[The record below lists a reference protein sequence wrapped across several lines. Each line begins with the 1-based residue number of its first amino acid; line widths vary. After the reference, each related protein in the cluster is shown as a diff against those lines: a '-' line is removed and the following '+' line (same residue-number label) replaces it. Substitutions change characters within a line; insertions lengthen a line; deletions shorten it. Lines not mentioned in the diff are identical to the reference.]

1 MIKERLFKQKANDV
15 TAEKIDKKKNFRRLV
30 HYIKPYWF
38 SVLMNIVFNILSI
51 VFSLFSFSMVVPFL
65 NLLFN
70 PRNLVLVKPD
80 FALNTDTLL
89 QTLNYYISQLIT
101 YYGHRTALIFICIM
115 LVIAFFLR
123 NLTTYFALYFMVGA
137 RAGTIKDIRN
147 DLYKKIMILP
157 LSFYSHH
164 KKGDIMARITT
175 DVQEIEVSII
185 SYLDVF
191 IKSPLTIIAYFAY
204 MVGVSWRLTLFV
216 ILLLPIGGLII
227 GWIGKSLKKNSLEG
241 QNRFAGM
248 LATIEETIG
257 GLRIIKAFNA
267 IGYSSDK
274 FNEQNDQYTKTI
286 KYVNR
291 KRDLSS
297 PMSEFLSSI
306 IIAIVI
312 WFGATL
318 ILDAIGS
325 GNPASITAANFIA
338 YIVVFSQII
347 SPAKSFSQGFYSL
360 QKGMASADRIFEV
373 LDADEVIVEKPN
385 AKPIP
390 DFNEAIVYNDVS
402 FHYKDIDVLHNI
414 NITIPKGQMIALV
427 GESGGGKSTLVDLL
441 PRFYDVTHGS
451 ITIDGT
457 DVRDFKICDVRGLM
471 GIVSQESILFND
483 TVFNNI
489 AFGLEHA
496 TREDV
501 IEAAKIA
508 NAHDFIMEMEDG
520 YDTLIGDRGMNLSGG
535 QRQRISIARAVLKN
549 PPILILDEA
558 TSSLDTESER
568 LVQEALSKVMSNRT
582 SIVIAHRLSTI
593 QNADEILVM
602 VKGQIVERG
611 KHDELIAKG
620 GVYKRLTDLQSFN

>member
-1 MIKERLFKQKANDV
+1 MN
-15 TAEKIDKKKNFRRLV
+15 KKKNFRRLL
-30 HYIKPYWF
+30 HYVKPYWF
-38 SVLMNIVFNILSI
+38 SVLMNIVFNMLAI
-51 VFSLFSFSMVVPFL
+51 VFSLFSFSMIVPFL
-65 NLLFN
+65 NMLFN
-70 PRNLVLVKPD
+70 PKNLTTVKPE
-80 FALNTDTLL
+80 FALDTDTLL
-89 QTLNYYISQLIT
+89 ATLDYYISSIIIEHGQAS
-101 YYGHRTALIFICIM
+101 ALIFICIL

-123 NLTTYFALYFMVGA
+123 NITTYFAMFFMVGV
-137 RAGTIKDIRN
+137 RAGTIKDLRN
-147 DLYKKIMILP
+147 DLYRKIMILP
-157 LSFYSHH
+157 LSFYSKH

-175 DVQEIEVSII
+175 DVHEIEVSII

-191 IKSPLTIIAYFAY
+191 MKSPLTIMAYFAY
-204 MVGVSWRLTLFV
+204 MLGVSWRLTLFV
-216 ILLLPIGGLII
+216 VLLLPIGGLII
-227 GWIGKSLKKNSLEG
+227 GWVGKSLRKDSLEG
-241 QNRFAGM
+241 QNKLAGL

-267 IGYSSDK
+267 IYYSSDK
-274 FNEQNDQYTKTI
+274 FNEHNDDYTRVI
-286 KYVNR
+286 KFVNR

-318 ILDAIGS
+318 ILSASSNPDAV
-325 GNPASITAANFIA
+325 PSITAANFIA

-373 LDADEVIVEKPN
+373 LDAEEVIVEKEN
-385 AKPIP
+385 AKSLLE
-390 DFNEAIVYNDVS
+390 FNDAIVYNDVS
-402 FHYKDIDVLHNI
+402 FHYNEVNVLKNI
-414 NITIPKGQMIALV
+414 SLTIPKGKMIALV

-441 PRFYDVTHGS
+441 PRFYDVSDGS

-457 DVRDFKICDVRGLM
+457 DVRDLKICDVRGLM

-489 AFGLEHA
+489 AFGLENA

-508 NAHDFIMEMEDG
+508 NAHDFIMEMENG
-520 YDTLIGDRGMNLSGG
+520 YDTYIGDRGMNLSGG

-558 TSSLDTESER
+558 TSALDTESER
-568 LVQEALSKVMSNRT
+568 LVQEALAKVMTNRT
-582 SIVIAHRLSTI
+582 SVVIAHRLSTI
-593 QNADEILVM
+593 QNADEILVL

-611 KHDELIAKG
+611 KHEELIELG

>member
-1 MIKERLFKQKANDV
+1 M
-15 TAEKIDKKKNFRRLV
+15 DKKRNFRRIL
-30 HYIKPYWF
+30 HYVKPYWF
-38 SVLMNIVFNILSI
+38 SIMMNIVFNILAI
-51 VFSLFSFSMVVPFL
+51 VFSLFSFSMIVPFL

-70 PRNLVLVKPD
+70 PENLTTVKPE
-80 FALNTDTLL
+80 FALDTDTLL
-89 QTLNYYISQLIT
+89 AMLDYYVSYIIILKGQS
-101 YYGHRTALIFICIM
+101 TALIFICLL

-123 NLTTYFALYFMVGA
+123 NITTYFALYFMVGA

-147 DLYKKIMILP
+147 DLYRKIMILP

-185 SYLDVF
+185 SYLDTF
-191 IKSPLTIIAYFAY
+191 IKSPITILAYFAY
-204 MVGVSWRLTLFV
+204 MLGVSWRLTLFV
-216 ILLLPIGGLII
+216 LILLPIGGLII
-227 GWIGKSLKKNSLEG
+227 GAIGKSLKKDSLDG

-267 IGYSSDK
+267 IDYSSEK
-274 FNEQNDQYTKTI
+274 FNEQNGLYTRVI
-286 KYVNR
+286 KFVNR

-306 IIAIVI
+306 IISIVV

-318 ILDAIGS
+318 ILDAAATPGAE
-325 GNPASITAANFIA
+325 PSITAANFIA

-373 LDADEVIVEKPN
+373 LDAEEVIVEKQD
-385 AKPIP
+385 ALELP
-390 DFNEAIVYNDVS
+390 DFNDSIIYNNVS
-402 FHYKDIDVLHNI
+402 FHYNEVDVLHNV
-414 NITIPKGQMIALV
+414 NLTIPKGKMIALV

-441 PRFYDVTHGS
+441 PRFYDVSAGH
-451 ITIDGT
+451 ILIDGT
-457 DVRDFKICDVRGLM
+457 DIRDFKISDVRGLM

-496 TREDV
+496 TREAV

-520 YDTLIGDRGMNLSGG
+520 YDTVIGDRGMNLSGG

-568 LVQEALSKVMSNRT
+568 LVQEALAKVMTNRT

-611 KHDELIAKG
+611 KHEELIEKG
-620 GVYKRLTDLQSFN
+620 GVYKRLTDLQSFNN

>member
-1 MIKERLFKQKANDV
+1 M
-15 TAEKIDKKKNFRRLV
+15 DKKRNFRRIL
-30 HYIKPYWF
+30 HYVKPYWF
-38 SVLMNIVFNILSI
+38 SILMNIVFNVLAI
-51 VFSLFSFSMVVPFL
+51 VFSLFSFSMIVPFL

-70 PRNLVLVKPD
+70 PDNLTTIKPE
-80 FALNTDTLL
+80 FALDTDTMLAMLDYYVSYIILL
-89 QTLNYYISQLIT
+89 KGQE
-101 YYGHRTALIFICIM
+101 TALIFICLL

-123 NLTTYFALYFMVGA
+123 NITTYFALYFMVGA
-137 RAGTIKDIRN
+137 RAGTIQDIRN

-157 LSFYSHH
+157 LSFYSKH

-191 IKSPLTIIAYFAY
+191 IKSPLTIAAYFAY
-204 MVGVSWRLTLFV
+204 MLGVSWRLTLFV
-216 ILLLPIGGLII
+216 VLLLPIGGLII
-227 GWIGKSLKKNSLEG
+227 GWIGKSLKKDSLDG

-267 IGYSSDK
+267 IGYSSEK
-274 FNEQNDQYTKTI
+274 FNEQNGLYTRVI
-286 KYVNR
+286 KFVNR

-306 IIAIVI
+306 IISIVV

-318 ILDAIGS
+318 ILDAAKT
-325 GNPASITAANFIA
+325 PEAVPSITAANFIA

-360 QKGMASADRIFEV
+360 QKGMASADRIFEI
-373 LDADEVIVEKPN
+373 LDAEEVIVEKQDALPL
-385 AKPIP
+385 P
-390 DFNEAIVYNDVS
+390 DFNDSIIYNNVS
-402 FHYKDIDVLHNI
+402 FHYNEVNVLKNI
-414 NITIPKGQMIALV
+414 NLTIPKGKMIALV

-441 PRFYDVTHGS
+441 PRFYDVSEGH

-496 TREDV
+496 TREAV

-520 YDTLIGDRGMNLSGG
+520 YDTVIGDRGMNLSGG

-568 LVQEALSKVMSNRT
+568 LVQEALAKVMTNRT

-611 KHDELIAKG
+611 KHEELIEKG
-620 GVYKRLTDLQSFN
+620 GVYKRLTDLQSFNS

>member
-1 MIKERLFKQKANDV
+1 MTKR
-15 TAEKIDKKKNFRRLV
+15 KNFRRIL
-30 HYIKPYWF
+30 HYVKPYWF
-38 SVLMNIVFNILSI
+38 SILMNVVFNILAI
-51 VFSLFSFSMVVPFL
+51 IFSLFSFSMIVPFL

-70 PRNLVLVKPD
+70 PDNLTTIKPE
-80 FALNTDTLL
+80 FALDTDTLL
-89 QTLNYYISQLIT
+89 AMLDYYVSYIIIWKGQAS
-101 YYGHRTALIFICIM
+101 ALIFICLL

-123 NLTTYFALYFMVGA
+123 NITTYFALYFMVGA
-137 RAGTIKDIRN
+137 RAGTIQDLRN
-147 DLYKKIMILP
+147 DMYKQIMILP

-191 IKSPLTIIAYFAY
+191 IKSPLTIMAYFAY
-204 MVGVSWRLTLFV
+204 MLGVSWRLTLFV
-216 ILLLPIGGLII
+216 VLLLPIGGLII
-227 GWIGKSLKKNSLEG
+227 GAIGKSLKKDSLEG

-267 IGYSSDK
+267 IGYSNEK
-274 FNEQNDQYTKTI
+274 FDEQNSKYTRVI
-286 KYVNR
+286 KFVNR

-306 IIAIVI
+306 IISIVV

-318 ILDAIGS
+318 ILNAAAT
-325 GNPASITAANFIA
+325 PETEPSITAANFIA

-373 LDADEVIVEKPN
+373 LDAEEVIVEKKD
-385 AKPIP
+385 ALSLP
-390 DFNEAIVYNDVS
+390 DFNDAIEYHDVS
-402 FHYKDIDVLHNI
+402 FHYNEVNVLKDINL
-414 NITIPKGQMIALV
+414 TIPKGKMVALV
-427 GESGGGKSTLVDLL
+427 GESGGGKSTMVDLL
-441 PRFYDVTHGS
+441 PRFYDVSAGK
-451 ITIDGT
+451 ITIDGI

-496 TREDV
+496 TREAV

-508 NAHDFIMEMEDG
+508 NAHDFIMEMENG
-520 YDTLIGDRGMNLSGG
+520 YDTIIGDRGMNLSGG

-568 LVQEALSKVMSNRT
+568 LVQEALAKVMTNRT

-593 QNADEILVM
+593 QNADEIIVM

-611 KHDELIAKG
+611 KHEELIELG
-620 GVYKRLTDLQSFN
+620 GVYKRLTDMQSFN

>member
-1 MIKERLFKQKANDV
+1 MGKR
-15 TAEKIDKKKNFRRLV
+15 KNFRRIL

-38 SVLMNIVFNILSI
+38 SVMMNIVFNILSI
-51 VFSLFSFSMVVPFL
+51 IFSLFSFSMIVPFL

-70 PRNLVLVKPD
+70 PENLTTVKPE
-80 FALNTDTLL
+80 FALDTDALL
-89 QTLNYYISQLIT
+89 GMLDYYVSYIIIAKGQAA
-101 YYGHRTALIFICIM
+101 ALVFICIL
-115 LVIAFFLR
+115 LVVAFFLR
-123 NLTTYFALYFMVGA
+123 NITTYFALYFMVGA
-137 RAGTIKDIRN
+137 RAGTLRDIRN
-147 DLYKKIMILP
+147 DLYHKIMILP
-157 LSFYSHH
+157 LSFYSKH

-175 DVQEIEVSII
+175 DVVEIEVSII

-191 IKSPLTIIAYFAY
+191 IKSPLTIIAYLAY
-204 MVGVSWRLTLFV
+204 MLGVSWRLTLFV
-216 ILLLPIGGLII
+216 LILLPIGGLII
-227 GWIGKSLKKNSLEG
+227 GKIGKSLKKDSLEG

-248 LATIEETIG
+248 LATIEESIG

-267 IGYSSDK
+267 IGYSCEK
-274 FNEQNDQYTKTI
+274 FGEQNEKYTNVL

-306 IIAIVI
+306 IISIVL
-312 WFGATL
+312 WFGSTL
-318 ILDAIGS
+318 ILS
-325 GNPASITAANFIA
+325 GNSAITAANFIA

-347 SPAKSFSQGFYSL
+347 SPAKSFTQGFYSL

-373 LDADEVIVEKPN
+373 LDAEEVIVEKPN
-385 AKPIP
+385 AIKLP
-390 DFNEAIVYNDVS
+390 DFKDSIAYDDVS
-402 FHYKDIDVLHNI
+402 FHYNEVDVLKNVSV
-414 NITIPKGQMIALV
+414 TIPKGKMIALV
-427 GESGGGKSTLVDLL
+427 GESGGGKSTMVDLL
-441 PRFYDVTHGS
+441 PRFYDVSKGS
-451 ITIDGT
+451 IKIDGV
-457 DVRDFKICDVRGLM
+457 DIRDFRICDVRGLM

-496 TREDV
+496 TRESV
-501 IEAAKIA
+501 MEAAKIA
-508 NAHDFIMEMEDG
+508 NAHDFIMEMENG

-568 LVQEALSKVMSNRT
+568 LVQEALAKVMTNRT

-611 KHDELIAKG
+611 KHEELIEKG

>member
-1 MIKERLFKQKANDV
+1 
-15 TAEKIDKKKNFRRLV
+15 
-30 HYIKPYWF
+30 
-38 SVLMNIVFNILSI
+38 MNIVFNILAI
-51 VFSLFSFSMVVPFL
+51 VFSLFSFSMIVPFL

-70 PRNLVLVKPD
+70 PDNLTTIKPE
-80 FALNTDTLL
+80 FALDTDSLL
-89 QTLNYYISQLIT
+89 AMLDYYVSYIIILKGQAA
-101 YYGHRTALIFICIM
+101 ALVFICLL

-123 NLTTYFALYFMVGA
+123 NITTYFALYFMVGA

-157 LSFYSHH
+157 LSFYSKH

-191 IKSPLTIIAYFAY
+191 IKSPLTIAAYFAY
-204 MVGVSWRLTLFV
+204 MLGVSWRLTLFV
-216 ILLLPIGGLII
+216 VLLLPIGGLII
-227 GWIGKSLKKNSLEG
+227 GWIGKSLKKDSLDG

-267 IGYSSDK
+267 IDYSSEK
-274 FNEQNDQYTKTI
+274 FNEQNGRYTRVI
-286 KYVNR
+286 KFVNR

-318 ILDAIGS
+318 ILDAAK
-325 GNPASITAANFIA
+325 NPEAVSSITAANFIA

-373 LDADEVIVEKPN
+373 LDAEEVIVEKQDALPL
-385 AKPIP
+385 P
-390 DFNEAIVYNDVS
+390 DFKDSIVYNNVS
-402 FHYKDIDVLHNI
+402 FHYNEVNVLKNIDL
-414 NITIPKGQMIALV
+414 TIPKGKMIALV

-441 PRFYDVTHGS
+441 PRFYDVSQGR
-451 ITIDGT
+451 ITIDGV

-496 TREDV
+496 TREAV

-520 YDTLIGDRGMNLSGG
+520 YDTYIGDRGMNLSGG

-568 LVQEALSKVMSNRT
+568 LVQEALAKVMTNRT

-611 KHDELIAKG
+611 KHEELIEKG

>member
-1 MIKERLFKQKANDV
+1 M
-15 TAEKIDKKKNFRRLV
+15 
-30 HYIKPYWF
+30 HYVKPYWF
-38 SVLMNIVFNILSI
+38 SIMMNIVFNVLAI
-51 VFSLFSFSMVVPFL
+51 VFSLFSFSMIVPFL

-70 PRNLVLVKPD
+70 PDNLTLVKPE
-80 FALNTDTLL
+80 FALDTDSLL
-89 QTLNYYISQLIT
+89 AMLDYYVSYIIILKGQAN
-101 YYGHRTALIFICIM
+101 ALIFICLL

-123 NLTTYFALYFMVGA
+123 NITTYFALYFMVGA
-137 RAGTIKDIRN
+137 RAGTIMDIRN

-157 LSFYSHH
+157 LSFYSKH

-185 SYLDVF
+185 SYLDTF
-191 IKSPLTIIAYFAY
+191 IKSPLTIAAYFAY
-204 MVGVSWRLTLFV
+204 MLGVSWRLTLFV
-216 ILLLPIGGLII
+216 LVLLPIGGLII
-227 GWIGKSLKKNSLEG
+227 GAIGKSLKKDSLDG

-267 IGYSSDK
+267 IDYSSEK
-274 FNEQNDQYTKTI
+274 FNEQNGIYTRVI

-306 IIAIVI
+306 IIAIVV

-318 ILDAIGS
+318 ILNAAATPGAE
-325 GNPASITAANFIA
+325 PSITAANFIA

-373 LDADEVIVEKPN
+373 LDAEEVIVEKQD
-385 AKPIP
+385 ALELP
-390 DFNEAIVYNDVS
+390 DFNDSIIYNNVS
-402 FHYKDIDVLHNI
+402 FHYNEVNVLHNI
-414 NITIPKGQMIALV
+414 NLTIPKGKMIALV

-441 PRFYDVTHGS
+441 PRFYDVSEGH
-451 ITIDGT
+451 ILIDGT
-457 DVRDFKICDVRGLM
+457 DIRDFKISDVRGLM

-496 TREDV
+496 TREAV

-520 YDTLIGDRGMNLSGG
+520 YDTVIGDRGMNLSGG

-568 LVQEALSKVMSNRT
+568 LVQEALAKVMTNRT

-611 KHDELIAKG
+611 KHEELIEMG
-620 GVYKRLTDLQSFN
+620 GVYKRLTDLQSFNN